1 MIFNSKKI
9 LVFFAH
15 PDDETL
21 SVGGT
26 IHKLTNNNRKVCVA
40 IPSTGVHARKNI
52 QNKKTRENKLARLKK
67 HSLNAITGLG
77 VKKNDIFYGN
87 FSDNE
92 LDKHSLLE
100 LIHWLEKIIKKT
112 KPDTILTHH
121 KYCTNIDHQYCHNA
135 AIVATR
141 PKINS
146 HINIL
151 CAETPGSTGY
161 IKPTRWEPNYFV
173 NLSKKN
179 IEAKIKSI
187 KKYKDEVRPDPH
199 PTSPDMLRALAKVRG
214 SESGFLY
221 SEAFMVYKLY
231 QN

>member
-1 MIFNSKKI
+1 MILSSKKI

-26 IHKLTNNNRKVCVA
+26 IHKLTTTGRKVYVA
-40 IPSTGVHARKNI
+40 IPSTGVHSRKNA
-52 QNKKTRENKLARLKK
+52 QNKKIRDYKLANLKK

-77 VKKNDIFYGN
+77 VKKKDIFYGN

-100 LIHWLEKIIKKT
+100 LVHWLEKIIKKT

-121 KYCTNIDHQYCHNA
+121 KFCTNIDHQYCHNA

-146 HINIL
+146 HINVL
-151 CAETPGSTGY
+151 CSETPGSTGY
-161 IKPTRWEPNYFV
+161 IRPTRWEPNLFI

-179 IEAKIKSI
+179 IDAKVKAI

-199 PTSPDMLRALAKVRG
+199 PTSPEVLKALAKVRG
-214 SESGFLY
+214 SEGGFLH
-221 SEAFMVYKLY
+221 SEAFMVHKLY
-231 QN
+231 QK